1 MAPCARVGTPGSLSH
16 EGLHEQR
23 RAARLERAARGAVRN
38 GRALRD
44 NAARAPDAEGARVPY
59 SAIVLAGT
67 LGHIYVAL
75 VFVALFAL
83 LVTPLLFIVAVL
95 RRRDLGVAAKL
106 TWGLALLVLNWVGL
120 AAYMLVGERD

>member
-1 MAPCARVGTPGSLSH
+1 M
-16 EGLHEQR
+16 
-23 RAARLERAARGAVRN
+23 
-38 GRALRD
+38 
-44 NAARAPDAEGARVPY
+44 PY
-59 SAIVLAGT
+59 SAIVLAST

-83 LVTPLLFIVAVL
+83 LVTPLLFIIAVL

-106 TWGLALLVLNWVGL
+106 MWSLALLALNWVGL